1 MPKKLNKLP
10 DKPKWDNT
18 SLIAVLAIIFGILIL
33 IKPDVLAIL
42 IALYLIVYGISEL
55 VKK

>member
-1 MPKKLNKLP
+1 MPKKLS
-10 DKPKWDNT
+10 KPPEKKKFDNS
-18 SLIAVLAIIFGILIL
+18 SLVAVLAVIFGILIL

-55 VKK
+55 IKK